1 MIRSI
6 VTADSL
12 ALTPDIGRTYVRP
25 MIPVG
30 NSHQRQRPG
39 GPGQEGRPGPTIVR
53 MDTAMTER
61 AALVA
66 LLRRPRVNWSETA
79 LDIQDNGSA
88 KAVLDRT
95 VGHSDTLF
103 PDDSTT
109 DLIDAAATEIVGW
122 QADGIG
128 VHAFFDATYPAQL
141 LGIREMPPLLFSR
154 GDLRLHDRAVA
165 VVGSRR
171 ASADGLRIARAVA
184 TTLAGR
190 GVTVVSGLASGI
202 DTAAHSA
209 ALEAGGRTVAV
220 IGTGIR
226 RYYPPDNRRL
236 QDHIADVG
244 LLISQFWPDAPP
256 SRQSFPMRNAVMSG
270 YAVATVVVEAGETS
284 GARIQARLA
293 LQHGR
298 PVVLTSQVMRC
309 DWARAFAENPGV
321 YVVHGTAQLLE
332 AVDDIL
338 SYQPTE
344 AGLENF
350 PDFAL
355 R

>member
-1 MIRSI
+1 M
-6 VTADSL
+6 
-12 ALTPDIGRTYVRP
+12 
-25 MIPVG
+25 
-30 NSHQRQRPG
+30 
-39 GPGQEGRPGPTIVR
+39 R
-53 MDTAMTER
+53 MDTETIER

-66 LLRRPRVNWSETA
+66 LLRRPHARWPETA
-79 LDIQDNGSA
+79 LQIQENGSA
-88 KAVLDRT
+88 KAVLDHT
-95 VGHSDTLF
+95 VGQSDTLF
-103 PDDSTT
+103 PDADSTT
-109 DLIDAAATEIVGW
+109 NLLDAAAAEIADW
-122 QADGIG
+122 QAEGIG

-154 GDLRLHDRAVA
+154 GDLRVHDRAVA
-165 VVGSRR
+165 VVGSRK
-171 ASADGLRIARAVA
+171 ASRDGLRIARACA

-202 DTAAHSA
+202 DTAAHTA

-220 IGTGIR
+220 VGTGIR
-226 RYYPPDNRRL
+226 RYYPTDNRRL

-244 LLISQFWPDAPP
+244 LVISQFWPDAPP

-284 GARIQARLA
+284 GARVQARLA

-298 PVVLTSQVMRC
+298 PVVLTSQVMQC
-309 DWARAFAENPGV
+309 DWARAFAEKPGV

-355 R
+355 H

>member
-1 MIRSI
+1 
-6 VTADSL
+6 
-12 ALTPDIGRTYVRP
+12 
-25 MIPVG
+25 
-30 NSHQRQRPG
+30 
-39 GPGQEGRPGPTIVR
+39 
-53 MDTAMTER
+53 
-61 AALVA
+61 
-66 LLRRPRVNWSETA
+66 
-79 LDIQDNGSA
+79 
-88 KAVLDRT
+88 
-95 VGHSDTLF
+95 
-103 PDDSTT
+103 
-109 DLIDAAATEIVGW
+109 
-122 QADGIG
+122 
-128 VHAFFDATYPAQL
+128 
-141 LGIREMPPLLFSR
+141 MPPLLFSR
-154 GDLRLHDRAVA
+154 GDLRVYDRAVA
-165 VVGSRR
+165 VVGSRK
-171 ASADGLRIARAVA
+171 ASRDGLRIAQAVA

-190 GVTVVSGLASGI
+190 GVTVVSGLAAGI
-202 DTAAHSA
+202 DTAAHTA

-226 RYYPPDNRRL
+226 RHYPADNQRL

-244 LLISQFWPDAPP
+244 LVISQFWPDAPP

-298 PVVLTSQVMRC
+298 PVVLTNQVMQC
-309 DWARAFAENPGV
+309 DWAKAFAEKPGV

-338 SYQPTE
+338 NDQPTE

-355 R
+355 H

>member
-1 MIRSI
+1 
-6 VTADSL
+6 
-12 ALTPDIGRTYVRP
+12 
-25 MIPVG
+25 
-30 NSHQRQRPG
+30 
-39 GPGQEGRPGPTIVR
+39 
-53 MDTAMTER
+53 MDTATIER

-66 LLRRPRVNWSETA
+66 LLRRPHTPWSETA
-79 LDIQDNGSA
+79 LDIQETGSA

-103 PDDSTT
+103 PDADSTAG
-109 DLIDAAATEIVGW
+109 LISAAAAEIAAWRAEGV
-122 QADGIG
+122 G
-128 VHAFFDATYPAQL
+128 VHAFFDDTYPAQL

-154 GDLRLHDRAVA
+154 GDLQVHDRAVA
-165 VVGSRR
+165 VVGSRK
-171 ASADGLRIARAVA
+171 ASDEGLRIAGAVA
-184 TTLAGR
+184 TALAGR
-190 GVTVVSGLASGI
+190 GVTVVSGLAAGI

-209 ALEAGGRTVAV
+209 ALKAGGRTVAV

-226 RYYPPDNRRL
+226 RYYPSANRRL
-236 QDHIADVG
+236 QDHIAEVG
-244 LLISQFWPDAPP
+244 LVISQFWPDAPP

-284 GARIQARLA
+284 GARVQARLA

-298 PVVLTSQVMRC
+298 PVVLTGQVMQC
-309 DWARAFAENPGV
+309 DWAKAFAENPGV

-332 AVDDIL
+332 AVDEIL